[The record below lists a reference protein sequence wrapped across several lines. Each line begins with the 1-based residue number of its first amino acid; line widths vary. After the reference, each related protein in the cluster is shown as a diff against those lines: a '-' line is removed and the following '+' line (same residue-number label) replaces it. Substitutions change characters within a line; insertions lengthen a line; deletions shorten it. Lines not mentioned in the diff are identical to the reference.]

1 MITAICAK
9 AKTIDQFEKLVGAAV
24 IDLLEYRINEAIK
37 AGEIETAIKLPPDV
51 SIDKLKILCEM
62 IGYQV
67 EVQAGGVLHLSWGGF
82 R

>member
-24 IDLLEYRINEAIK
+24 IDLVEYRINEAIK
-37 AGEIETAIKLPPDV
+37 AGEIETSVKLPADV
-51 SIDKLKILCEM
+51 IDKLKILCEM
-62 IGYQV
+62 LGYQV
-67 EVQAGGVLHLSWGGF
+67 EVQAGGVLRLSWGGF

>member
-9 AKTIDQFEKLVGAAV
+9 AKTIDQFEKIIGPAVLDLV
-24 IDLLEYRINEAIK
+24 EYRINEAIK
-37 AGEIETAIKLPPDV
+37 TGEIETAVKLPADV
-51 SIDKLKILCEM
+51 IDKLKILCEL

-67 EVQAGGVLHLSWGGF
+67 DVQAGGVVRLSWGGF

>member
-9 AKTIDQFEKLVGAAV
+9 AKTIDQFEKLIGAAV
-24 IDLLEYRINEAIK
+24 LDLVEYRINEAIK
-37 AGEIETAIKLPPDV
+37 AGEIETAVKLPADV
-51 SIDKLKILCEM
+51 IDKLKILCEM

-67 EVQAGGVLHLSWGGF
+67 EVQAGGVVHLSWGGH